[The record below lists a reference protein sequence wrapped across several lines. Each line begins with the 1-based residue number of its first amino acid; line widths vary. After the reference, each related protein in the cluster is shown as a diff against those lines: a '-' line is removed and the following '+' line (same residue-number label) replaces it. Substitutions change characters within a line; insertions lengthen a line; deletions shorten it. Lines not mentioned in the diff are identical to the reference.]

1 MHDRTPL
8 PARLLQ
14 DAESRNLVEAARD
27 HQEEKQSLKR
37 LASNMVSMGQPTH
50 HGRRIGVGAG
60 FRADWNRWSL

>member
-37 LASNMVSMGQPTH
+37 LASNMVSWVSQ
-50 HGRRIGVGAG
+50 RITVDESEWARVFEQTGIDGH
-60 FRADWNRWSL
+60 